1 MLCYFFLRRAQPVLI
16 FICIQHSQSCVLPLI
31 SYLAEQRVNS
41 WLAETPRNQQQGM
54 SNEKH

>member
-16 FICIQHSQSCVLPLI
+16 FICLQHSQSVLPLI

-41 WLAETPRNQQQGM
+41 WLAETPRNQQQSM